1 MAARWYVVN
10 VYSGSEKKVA
20 ESIREQAILKKME
33 EEVEK
38 HAVRI
43 AEAMKEHEH
52 GILET
57 TTDKILIDFVTK
69 TSKRPDSKA
78 LKERYP
84 TVYTDV
90 IKTTESRKLKVSVHA
105 I

>member
-1 MAARWYVVN
+1 
-10 VYSGSEKKVA
+10 
-20 ESIREQAILKKME
+20 ME

-43 AEAMKEHEH
+43 VEAMKEHEH

-69 TSKRPDSKA
+69 TTKRPDSKA

>member
-1 MAARWYVVN
+1 
-10 VYSGSEKKVA
+10 
-20 ESIREQAILKKME
+20 ME